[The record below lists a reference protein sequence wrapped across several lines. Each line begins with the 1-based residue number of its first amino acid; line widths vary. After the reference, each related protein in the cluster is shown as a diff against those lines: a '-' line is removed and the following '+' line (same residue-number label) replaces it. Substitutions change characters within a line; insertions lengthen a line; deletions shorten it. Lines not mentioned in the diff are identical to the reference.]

1 MKLYYSPAAC
11 SLATHITLHETGNT
25 FDIIKVTNGVAE
37 DGSDFKKMN
46 PHGYVPVLQLD
57 NGEVLTEGVVIMQ
70 YLADQSPAVD
80 IAPANGTFERTRLQ
94 ERLNYLTTEVHK
106 AFVPLFSDA
115 SDDDEKQKAKLNI
128 SNKFNYLDK
137 LLAEREYLLGKKISI
152 ADFYLVVIANWTN
165 FTGMSL
171 NDWPNISRLSKQ
183 VISRKSAQLAMKAE
197 GLIT

>member
-1 MKLYYSPAAC
+1 MKLYYSPGSC

-25 FDIIKVTNGVAE
+25 FDIVKVTNGVAE

-70 YLADQSPAVD
+70 YLADKSPAAD

-94 ERLNYLTTEVHK
+94 ERLNYLTAEVHK
-106 AFVPLFSDA
+106 AFTPLFSD
-115 SDDDEKQKAKLNI
+115 SSDDEKQKAKLNV

>member
-1 MKLYYSPAAC
+1 MKLYYSPGSC

-25 FDIIKVTNGVAE
+25 FDIVKVTNGVAE

-70 YLADQSPAVD
+70 YLADKSPAAD

-106 AFVPLFSDA
+106 AFTPLFSD
-115 SDDDEKQKAKLNI
+115 SSDDEKQKAKLNV

-152 ADFYLVVIANWTN
+152 ADFYLVVIANWTK
-165 FTGMSL
+165 FVGMSL
-171 NDWPNISRLSKQ
+171 SDWPNITRLTKQ
-183 VISRKSAQLAMKAE
+183 VVSRKSAQLAMKAE

>member
-1 MKLYYSPAAC
+1 MKLYYSPGAC

-25 FDIIKVTNGVAE
+25 FDIVKVTQGIAE

-70 YLADQSPAVD
+70 YLADKSPAAD

-106 AFVPLFSDA
+106 AFTPLFSD
-115 SDDDEKQKAKLNI
+115 SSDDEKQKAKLNV

-137 LLAEREYLLGKKISI
+137 LLTEREYLLGKKISI
-152 ADFYLVVIANWTN
+152 ADFYLVVIANWTK
-165 FTGMSL
+165 FVGMSL
-171 NDWPNISRLSKQ
+171 SDWPNITRLSKQ

>member
-1 MKLYYSPAAC
+1 MKLYYSPGSC

-25 FDIIKVTNGVAE
+25 FDIVKVTNGVAE

-57 NGEVLTEGVVIMQ
+57 NGDVLTEGVVIMQ
-70 YLADQSPAVD
+70 YLADKSPAAD

-106 AFVPLFSDA
+106 AFGPLFSDA
-115 SDDDEKQKAKLNI
+115 SDDEKQKAKLNV

-171 NDWPNISRLSKQ
+171 KDWPNIARLSKQ